1 MRSIKS
7 FSPIIF
13 TALLFMVAQPVKA
26 NTPIDVNKSSVEW
39 LAKKVTGQ
47 HNGSLQIKEAF
58 VDIQKQTLVGGRFVF
73 DMSSIKVLDLEEG
86 KWNTKLLDHLQSD
99 DFFSVD
105 KYPLAVLEIS
115 SATALKNPKP
125 GAVNY
130 DIKGDLTIKGITHTV
145 SFQARVD
152 IQANQ
157 SMASGEIIVDRTLYD
172 IRYKSGKFFEGLG
185 DKTIY
190 DDFTISFKVLTK

>member
-1 MRSIKS
+1 
-7 FSPIIF
+7 
-13 TALLFMVAQPVKA
+13 MVAQPIKA

-47 HNGSLQIKEAF
+47 HNGSLMLKEAS

-73 DMSSIKVLDLEEG
+73 DMSTIKVLDIEEG
-86 KWNTKLLDHLQSD
+86 KWNTKLLDHLKSD

-105 KYPLAVLEIS
+105 KFPLAVFEIS

-125 GAVNY
+125 GAANY
-130 DIKGDLTIKGITHTV
+130 DIKGDLTIKGITHAV

-172 IRYKSGKFFEGLG
+172 IRYRSGKFFEELG

-190 DDFTISFKVLTK
+190 DDFTISFDVITK